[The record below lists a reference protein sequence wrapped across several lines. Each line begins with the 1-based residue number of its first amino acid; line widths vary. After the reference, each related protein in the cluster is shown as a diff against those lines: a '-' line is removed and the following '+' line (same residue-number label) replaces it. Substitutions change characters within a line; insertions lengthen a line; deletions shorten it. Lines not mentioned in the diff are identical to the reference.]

1 MKLSYFELLS
11 PEPIYIEHVG
21 GILSPTLRVISQTGI
36 MTYQYY
42 VSVLLMEEEIFE
54 TLPQNPELAQL
65 LQLALDFFIKE
76 NVDYST
82 TDNCFVVHAD
92 DKVVGVISKDNYA
105 TVCDLICQ
113 RISMKPKQD
122 DDISKAKNKK
132 AMEIMEKLQKGRT
145 SKAKQTKTDKN
156 LEIGNVISA
165 VANRSQSLNI
175 LNIWDLT
182 VFQLWDCFERISNNN
197 IYNIQS
203 MSVAA
208 YGNKDNHFDFSSWF
222 KKLSEDN

>member
-11 PEPIYIEHVG
+11 PEPVYIEHVG
-21 GILSPTLRVISQTGI
+21 SILSPTLRSISQIGTWA
-36 MTYQYY
+36 YQYY
-42 VSVLLMEEEIFE
+42 VSVLLMEGEIFE
-54 TLPQNPELAQL
+54 TLRQNPELTEL
-65 LQLALDFFIKE
+65 LQLALDFFIQEK
-76 NVDYST
+76 VVYSN
-82 TDNCFVVHAD
+82 TDNCFVVRTD
-92 DKVVGVISKDNYA
+92 DKVIGVISKDNYT

-113 RISMKPKQD
+113 RISVKTRQQN
-122 DDISKAKNKK
+122 DISKAKSKK
-132 AMEIMEKLQKGRT
+132 AIEIMEKLQKGRE
-145 SKAKQTKTDKN
+145 SKTRKTKADKN

-208 YGNKDNHFDFSSWF
+208 YGNKDNHFDFGSWF

>member
-11 PEPIYIEHVG
+11 PEPVYIEHIG
-21 GILSPTLRVISQTGI
+21 GIVSPTLRTISQTGI
-36 MTYQYY
+36 VTYQYY
-42 VSVLLMEEEIFE
+42 VSALLMEGEIFE
-54 TLPQNPELAQL
+54 TLPQNPELAEL

-76 NVDYST
+76 NVVYST
-82 TDNCFVVHAD
+82 NDNRFVIHLD
-92 DKVVGVISKDNYA
+92 EKIVGIISKDNYS

-113 RISMKPKQD
+113 RISVKTRQE
-122 DDISKAKNKK
+122 DDISKVKNKK
-132 AMEIMEKLQKGRT
+132 AMEIMEKLQRGRN
-145 SKAKQTKTDKN
+145 SKNKQTKADKN
-156 LEIGNVISA
+156 LEIGNIISA

-175 LNIWDLT
+175 INIWELT